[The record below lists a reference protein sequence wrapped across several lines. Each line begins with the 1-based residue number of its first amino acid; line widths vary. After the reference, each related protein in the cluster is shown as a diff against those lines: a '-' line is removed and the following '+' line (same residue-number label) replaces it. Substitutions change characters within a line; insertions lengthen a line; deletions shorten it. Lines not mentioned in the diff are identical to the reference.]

1 MKDDQQEAYEKLLS
15 ASLARTVD
23 WLKFAEAKNAALLTF
38 SSAWV
43 LGSISVLA
51 RFKDDLPPHFAPALK
66 LDAILFGIAAII
78 AVLAILPKL
87 KLSDFVG
94 TTAPS
99 GKNLLY
105 FGDVASLDSEVFK
118 ERVRKAYM
126 PAADTSTTDAY
137 LDDMAA
143 QVAINSQIATRKF
156 KLFERGAKLTLVG
169 MLMMLWPLSA
179 MVCEWIRS
187 LF

>member
-38 SSAWV
+38 CSAWV
-43 LGSISVLA
+43 LGSIGVLA
-51 RFKDDLPPHFAPALK
+51 RFKDLPPQLAAALK

-169 MLMMLWPLSA
+169 MLVMLWPLSA